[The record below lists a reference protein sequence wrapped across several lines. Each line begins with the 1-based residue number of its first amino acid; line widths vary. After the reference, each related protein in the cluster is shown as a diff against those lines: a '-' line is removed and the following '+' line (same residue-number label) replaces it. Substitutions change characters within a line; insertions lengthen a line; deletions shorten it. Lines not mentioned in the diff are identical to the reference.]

1 MDFKT
6 SNEEVGIAL
15 YATFFKKHSVISDEV
30 DYMLIHLVTDPFKR
44 YLLNE
49 TLSK

>member
-1 MDFKT
+1 
-6 SNEEVGIAL
+6 
-15 YATFFKKHSVISDEV
+15 
-30 DYMLIHLVTDPFKR
+30 MLIHLVTDPFKR